1 MVAQLNPSA
10 TPPFFRRPSRLVRHV
25 ADRRVS
31 PSRETNSAKPVVK
44 ATKRV
49 SKAVPVGLAATA
61 PLLASMPAHAQNAL
75 FTVADLADGNVDEET
90 ALYVLVGGSLAIC
103 TAVLSLVIGSDQ
115 FIKNFS
121 KK

>member
-1 MVAQLNPSA
+1 MSTTTALVAARAGQA
-10 TPPFFRRPSRLVRHV
+10 
-25 ADRRVS
+25 RVS
-31 PSRETNSAKPVVK
+31 RAKSVVASAKPVVK

-90 ALYVLVGGSLAIC
+90 ALYVLIGGSLAIC

>member
-1 MVAQLNPSA
+1 MSPSGSSR
-10 TPPFFRRPSRLVRHV
+10 PPPSRLDAR
-25 ADRRVS
+25 ARAE
-31 PSRETNSAKPVVK
+31 P
-44 ATKRV
+44 
-49 SKAVPVGLAATA
+49 
-61 PLLASMPAHAQNAL
+61 L